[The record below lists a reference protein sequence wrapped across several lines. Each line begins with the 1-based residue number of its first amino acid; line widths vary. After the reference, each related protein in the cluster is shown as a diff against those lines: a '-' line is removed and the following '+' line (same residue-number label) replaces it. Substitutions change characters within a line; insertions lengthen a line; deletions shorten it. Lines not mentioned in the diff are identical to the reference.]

1 MGPLLGAE
9 YTRGNT
15 IKLYSNGDE
24 FFPAMLAAIAG
35 AQKSISLETYIWSS
49 GRISDRFIAAL
60 IERAQHGV
68 KVHVMVDGMGMLK
81 FKQADQDR
89 LLAGGVQYI
98 VYGREHWWEVKP
110 NINHRTHRK
119 LLIIDGHLGFT
130 GGMCIDDDWTGNATQ
145 VDHWRE
151 IQLQAEGPVVREM
164 QSVFTTN
171 WLQTTSRLLVGPD
184 YFPAEIPPRT
194 GARALCYKSGPG
206 EDPENARISYLLGI
220 ASARKSIRIQHA
232 YFVPDDLALGMLL
245 DARKRGVE
253 VDVIIPAHND
263 SSFGRA
269 ASRSRW
275 GKLLAAGVRF
285 HQYEPAMYHCK
296 MMIVD
301 DLFLTIGSVNFDN
314 RSFGIND
321 EVAVNTLDAGVA
333 RPGCACGPP
342 TSRTRLRS
350 RSRSSAPVPGGRSSP
365 ITSAGFFA
373 RSFDFSLRHPEPREG
388 STEKTSSRHPLGS
401 FARLRMTESGERHF
415 HGLGF
420 QDFQFSGFP
429 GSSHPSFVVSRG
441 SFPPDNSLPN
451 GMEPARLLHVQP
463 MMRRFALGFCLLL
476 SSVSLLR
483 AAVPPLLQEI
493 ADRWIDERAQW
504 GFTQLVKETGRDGQ
518 VHTRLERFDLSRGY
532 DRRWQLLRI
541 DGRLPN
547 AEEVDEW
554 SQRKNKGKRKTPSR
568 GSNTST
574 SKMRRC
580 AAKRTPPSTTRCRS
594 SASRADSFP
603 ATRFR

>member
-1 MGPLLGAE
+1 MNSTLLAPFRRRTSRKPRSPRPPRRPINPADRYRYWLAGFVVLAFALGGFFWFTSARIVNYPIELDYGPENPVFADSMGPLLGAE

-333 RPGCACGPP
+333 QAGLRLWASDLAHSTPLTLEEFRARPWWQKLADHFCG
-342 TSRTRLRS
+342 LFRS
-350 RSRSSAPVPGGRSSP
+350 
-365 ITSAGFFA
+365 
-373 RSFDFSLRHPEPREG
+373 
-388 STEKTSSRHPLGS
+388 
-401 FARLRMTESGERHF
+401 
-415 HGLGF
+415 
-420 QDFQFSGFP
+420 
-429 GSSHPSFVVSRG
+429 
-441 SFPPDNSLPN
+441 
-451 GMEPARLLHVQP
+451 
-463 MMRRFALGFCLLL
+463 
-476 SSVSLLR
+476 
-483 AAVPPLLQEI
+483 
-493 ADRWIDERAQW
+493 
-504 GFTQLVKETGRDGQ
+504 QL
-518 VHTRLERFDLSRGY
+518 
-532 DRRWQLLRI
+532 
-541 DGRLPN
+541 
-547 AEEVDEW
+547 
-554 SQRKNKGKRKTPSR
+554 
-568 GSNTST
+568 
-574 SKMRRC
+574 
-580 AAKRTPPSTTRCRS
+580 
-594 SASRADSFP
+594 
-603 ATRFR
+603 